1 MARSVSERGTESQH
15 YALVM
20 GVLSME
26 HLVGHRQRLR
36 TQYYPLPPSVLVRFV
51 LSDDRA
57 GLLSE
62 DEVSVPMGGA
72 RIMHRGGTEAR
83 LCQKRLVMA
92 RKAFGWW
99 RLASNWTADFYAATD
114 DDAIVDIAQ
123 ALLLLRTVPD
133 GAVYAGE
140 MRYTCINASSLS
152 GGSTHASSCFAHGPV
167 GALQLRL
174 GRRSCNCGFGPYPFA
189 LGPLKVLSAEAHS
202 WVVPRLPLALH
213 HTCPHD
219 EDALLGYAVSAHPRL
234 TLVDLQGTLGG
245 FDVIFSPVRWAG
257 PPSFLA
263 HKVGT
268 VPSFTLAARDLNESV
283 RSHGGLASY
292 CTRTPGGF
300 TRHPRAIARQAKAQQ
315 AFCTAGRL
323 RLPCEPWVGIF
334 PALTGYPCCRDW
346 TFCRTPPPLPYS
358 TRFERG

>member
-1 MARSVSERGTESQH
+1 MALGRTASQR

-20 GVLSME
+20 GVLSTE
-26 HLVGHRQRLR
+26 HLLGRRQRLR
-36 TQYYPLPPSVLVRFV
+36 NQYYPLPPSVLVRFV
-51 LSDDRA
+51 LSDDMA

-72 RIMHRGGTEAR
+72 RITKRHTGGNTG

-99 RLASNWTADFYAATD
+99 RLALSWKAEFYAATD
-114 DDAIVDIAQ
+114 DDAILDIEQ
-123 ALLLLRTVPD
+123 ALLLLRTVPG

-140 MRYTCINASSLS
+140 IRYTCINASSLS
-152 GGSTHASSCFAHGPV
+152 GGSTYACSCFAHGPV
-167 GALQLRL
+167 GALLLRH
-174 GRRSCNCGFGPYPFA
+174 GQRSCKCGCGFGPYPFA

-202 WVVPRLPLALH
+202 WVVPRLPLAPH

-219 EDALLGYAVSAHPRL
+219 EDALLGYAVAAHPRL

-245 FDVIFSPVRWAG
+245 FDVIFSPGRWAG

-263 HKVGT
+263 HKVRTG
-268 VPSFTLAARDLNESV
+268 PPFALAARDLNESV
-283 RSHGGLASY
+283 RSNGGLASY

-300 TRHPRAIARQAKAQQ
+300 ARHPRAIARQAKAQQ
-315 AFCTAGRL
+315 AFCAAGRL
-323 RLPCEPWVGIF
+323 RLPCEPWVGVF

-346 TFCRTPPPLPYS
+346 NICRTPPPLPYS
-358 TRFERG
+358 TRFEQG